1 MVTECFRCLLP
12 VVIAVL
18 AACAVQPGEV
28 NLVSSFG
35 ERIAAVDGVTNF
47 EHDGGELT
55 FMGPDG
61 RDGIA
66 SWRVTIGSTELVS
79 NEGRP
84 LEGHVVSSWYRD
96 GELIEPLG
104 SMSMLPNQFLE
115 AGIAQVCYALWD
127 EAETRWDW

>member
-1 MVTECFRCLLP
+1 MVTERFRGLPP
-12 VVIAVL
+12 VVFAVL

-35 ERIAAVDGVTNF
+35 ERIAAVDGVTDF
-47 EHDGGELT
+47 EQDGGELT

-61 RDGIA
+61 RDGTA
-66 SWRVTIGSTELVS
+66 SWRVTIASTELAA
-79 NEGRP
+79 NDGRP

-96 GELIEPLG
+96 GAPVEPLG
-104 SMSMLPNQFLE
+104 SISMLPNAFLE
-115 AGIAQVCYALWD
+115 AGIAQVCSALWD

>member
-1 MVTECFRCLLP
+1 MSDRFRSLLP
-12 VVIAVL
+12 VVVAVL

-35 ERIAAVDGVTNF
+35 ERIAAVDGVTDF

-61 RDGIA
+61 RDGTA
-66 SWRVTIGSTELVS
+66 SWRVTIVSTELVS
-79 NEGRP
+79 NGGRP

-96 GELIEPLG
+96 GEPVEPLG
-104 SMSMLPNQFLE
+104 SMSMLPNAFLE

-127 EAETRWDW
+127 AAETRWDW